1 MTNDLFT
8 QQIFG
13 DIWRG
18 CTGIAGSS
26 LAIVSASHE
35 LIDNTLRTAGI
46 VVGLLV
52 GIASLISL
60 CQRILATHRKEKWN
74 AVIFKEVDKN
84 KETSSHDEG

>member
-60 CQRILATHRKEKWN
+60 SQRILATHRKEKWN

-84 KETSSHDEG
+84 KETSNPDEE

>member
-1 MTNDLFT
+1 MTNDLFS

-35 LIDNTLRTAGI
+35 LVDNTLRTAGI
-46 VVGLLV
+46 IVGLLV

-60 CQRILATHRKEKWN
+60 CQRIVATHRKEKWN
-74 AVIFKEVDKN
+74 AVIFKEVEKDKEGI
-84 KETSSHDEG
+84 KTDEE